1 MLAGSPRRP
10 QSVLLQRG
18 GDILFSTR
26 WWEKGQVE
34 ITGGLVLAESFHSR
48 VLCICCSATRSCPTL
63 ETLWTGACQG
73 PLSMGF
79 ARQEYWSGYHF
90 LLQGIFPTQGPNLHL
105 LHWQAVSLPL
115 SHTGMNESQSISC
128 SVMSD
133 SATSWTVAH
142 QPAIHEIFQARILE
156 WIAIPFSR
164 GSSPPRTGIQV
175 SSTAGRFFIILPP
188 GKPGVNRRSP
198 RYMRLPG

>member
-1 MLAGSPRRP
+1 MQAPHEGHSLFFSKGVGISFSLPGGGRKGKWRSQVGLFWQKVFIHRCCAYVAQPLGRTRLSRP
-10 QSVLLQRG
+10 C
-18 GDILFSTR
+18 
-26 WWEKGQVE
+26 
-34 ITGGLVLAESFHSR
+34 GLEPAR
-48 VLCICCSATRSCPTL
+48 VLRPRDL
-63 ETLWTGACQG
+63 PGKNTGVGC
-73 PLSMGF
+73 
-79 ARQEYWSGYHF
+79 HF
-90 LLQGIFPTQGPNLHL
+90 LLQGIFPNQGPNLHL

-142 QPAIHEIFQARILE
+142 QAPVHEIFQARILE
-156 WIAIPFSR
+156 WIASPFSR

-188 GKPGVNRRSP
+188 GKPGVNRSSP
-198 RYMRLPG
+198 K